1 MGKLSYFLYQKGLSV
16 AKPEFLDIAE
26 FASPEWFQVAETIMK
41 DNHRDGRHRILDLVL
56 TPRRVKVHPKRK
68 QLLQLL
74 GLFLTKGILDERR
87 RVVEFIDQN
96 IGLFSENNEAIYGP
110 LLTAQ
115 RDSDIIISNT
125 AESVIRRLKG
135 ED

>member
-26 FASPEWFQVAETIMK
+26 FASPEWFQLVETIMK

-87 RVVEFIDQN
+87 RVVQFIDQN
-96 IGLFSENNEAIYGP
+96 IGLFSKSDEAIYAP

-115 RDSDIIISNT
+115 RDSDSIISNT
-125 AESVIRRLKG
+125 AESAISRLKG